1 MSRASPLAG
10 RVAVVTGASRGI
22 GKGIA
27 IGLGE
32 AGATVYVTGRTRGT
46 GDRTI
51 DTTAELVSLA
61 GGRGLAVEVDHAIDD
76 EIDGLFRLVES
87 EHGGLDILVNNVFK
101 IPDPPAWEGGFW
113 EHPLEIWDDQV
124 GIGLRSHYVASRSAA
139 PLLFRCTGSMIFN
152 ITSPAGFTYL
162 FNAAY
167 SIGKAALDRMTHD
180 LGIELLP
187 KGVSVIG
194 LRPGPVRT
202 EFIQDQ
208 ASAGVSVLTEGVE
221 TPIFIGR
228 VVAAIATDQDRFE
241 MTGRVHWTTD
251 LGSHY
256 RLVDEDGAVPVSARE
271 RFKDA
276 PRADPYASEPMTKLR
291 LTRHGGVEDEN

>member
-1 MSRASPLAG
+1 MSRASPLSG

-61 GGRGLAVEVDHAIDD
+61 GGQGLAVEVDHAIDD

-208 ASAGVSVLTEGVE
+208 AAAGGSVLTEGVE

>member
-61 GGRGLAVEVDHAIDD
+61 GGQGLAVEVDHAIDD

-139 PLLFRCTGSMIFN
+139 PLLFRCTGSLIFN

>member
-61 GGRGLAVEVDHAIDD
+61 GGQGLAVEVDHAIDD
-76 EIDGLFRLVES
+76 EIDGLFRLVKS

-187 KGVSVIG
+187 KGVSVIC

-221 TPIFIGR
+221 PPIFIGR
-228 VVAAIATDQDRFE
+228 VVAAIATAQDRFE

-256 RLVDEDGAVPVSARE
+256 KLVDEDGAVPVSARE